1 MFPTWQLKADII
13 SCMDSPSPSTR
24 DLAQRLLAVSLTVSD
39 PQVHEAV
46 LVSDKLRTT
55 LTRFAGIDGFVSL
68 QRRALV
74 LARVEDPS
82 LQCVKIGEDGRL
94 EGFEQLAADSS
105 TGAGT
110 AITAHLLCLLITFI
124 GETLMLTLV
133 REAWPDT
140 SLYNSNST
148 MEKD

>member
-1 MFPTWQLKADII
+1 MFPIWQPKADILN
-13 SCMDSPSPSTR
+13 CMDSPSPSTR

-39 PQVHEAV
+39 SQVHEAV

-74 LARVEDPS
+74 LASAEVPS
-82 LQCVKIGEDGRL
+82 LQCVKVGMDGRL
-94 EGFEQLAADSS
+94 QGFEEVTSETLA
-105 TGAGT
+105 GAGA
-110 AITAHLLCLLITFI
+110 AITAHLLGLLITFI

-140 SLYNSNST
+140 SLDISNST